1 MPNPFTFDNDHNDT
15 LDRYASG
22 VAEDEAARAA
32 AARSE
37 QEAAFEDELD
47 EIEVNIECGDF
58 EGDDI
63 IEGVRPHLARLIAEY
78 PRALWAK
85 NPRVYWAL
93 LMSELGATDDD
104 DLLEQYEAVAE
115 SANFKRARVYAKA
128 SNPELFARIVALE
141 KKAWQV
147 LEEERRKAEKA
158 ARIAAEKAE
167 EERRKA
173 EEAEAARK
181 AALAQKY
188 AVGQTITFGT
198 YEQGHGEAPLE
209 WRILAKEAGRLLVIS
224 KDILDCRHYHAINNA
239 DVTWESCS
247 LRKWLQE
254 SFFEAAFSQEEKA
267 RILPSRLPNGNNPER
282 GTPGGNSTRDT
293 VFLLSIDEI
302 NQYLPEEETRKAT
315 PTAYAAAM
323 GGGGWWWLRTPGHHS
338 KLATYIY
345 SDGVLYRQGTDAYWG
360 GRKGGGIRPAFWMS
374 LEF

>member
-1 MPNPFTFDNDHNDT
+1 MPTPFSFDNSSNDP
-15 LDRYASG
+15 LDRYAAG
-22 VAEDEAARAA
+22 VAEDERTRA
-32 AARSE
+32 
-37 QEAAFEDELD
+37 EAAQNEQLANFEAELD
-47 EIEVNIECGDF
+47 EIEINIQCGDF
-58 EGDDI
+58 EGDDF
-63 IEGVRPHLARLIAEY
+63 IEGARAQLTRLMAETPRP
-78 PRALWAK
+78 LWVK
-85 NPRVYWAL
+85 NPRVYWAI
-93 LMSELGATDDD
+93 LMVEFEAATDDE
-104 DLLEQYEAVAE
+104 LLARFAE
-115 SANFKRARVYAKA
+115 VQENAHYKRARVYAKSVNA
-128 SNPELFARIVALE
+128 DLYARIEALE

-147 LEEERRKAEKA
+147 LEEERRKAEEA

-167 EERRKA
+167 EERRRA

-247 LRKWLQE
+247 LREWLNE
-254 SFFEAAFSQEEKA
+254 SFYEAAFSQEEKA

-282 GTPGGNSTRDT
+282 GTPGGNSTRDA
-293 VFLLSIDEI
+293 VFLLSVDEI

-338 KLATYIY
+338 KLAAYIY

-374 LEF
+374 LEV